1 VRCLGLLPESEGV
14 QRPSEV
20 WLVDDLLLAPLALV
34 VFGEAVVFWGLSVL
48 LPRLHL
54 KWLTVSP
61 GRQQERREKP
71 GVAGKNQN
79 KGEGG
84 HKSV

>member
-1 VRCLGLLPESEGV
+1 MRCLGLLSESEGV

-20 WLVDDLLLAPLALV
+20 WLDDLLLAPMALV

-54 KWLTVSP
+54 KGLTVSP
-61 GRQQERREKP
+61 GRQQEKREKP
-71 GVAGKNQN
+71 GVAGKNLN
-79 KGEGG
+79 KGGG
-84 HKSV
+84 NTSLY